1 MNNKK
6 IIIIASAIGVLL
18 FGGLAYLMVSLHQQ
32 RQHSRELEQLAAM
45 DKKEMENEYTQFAL
59 QYDELKRS
67 IRNDS
72 LMQRLTEEEARTKSL
87 LEELKQ
93 TKSDDAREISRL
105 KKELATVRAV
115 LRSYII
121 QVDSLNRLNE
131 SLKNENQQVRQQ
143 YTQATAQI
151 SSLTNEKEN
160 LTNKV
165 AIAAQLD
172 ATGISLQP
180 QNKNG
185 KPAKKTKDITRFVVN
200 FSITKNITAQTGERK
215 VYVRITKPN
224 NEVVAQSGTV
234 SYESTN
240 ITYSAMKTVEYSGE
254 ELPVTLYVPV
264 NEFLSPGTYHVYIF
278 VDGTMIGSGSKT
290 MVK

>member
-18 FGGLAYLMVSLHQQ
+18 VGGLAYLMVSLHQQ
-32 RQHSRELEQLAAM
+32 RQHSQELEQLAAM

-143 YTQATAQI
+143 YSQATAQI

-180 QNKNG
+180 QNKKG

-234 SYESTN
+234 SYESTS
-240 ITYSAMKTVEYSGE
+240 ISYSAMKTVEYSGE

>member
-18 FGGLAYLMVSLHQQ
+18 VGGLAYLMVSLHQQ
-32 RQHSRELEQLAAM
+32 RQHSQELEQLAAM

-143 YTQATAQI
+143 YSQATAQI

-180 QNKNG
+180 QNKKG
-185 KPAKKTKDITRFVVN
+185 KPAKKTKDITRFVIN

-234 SYESTN
+234 SYESTS
-240 ITYSAMKTVEYSGE
+240 ISYSAMKTVEYSGE

-264 NEFLSPGTYHVYIF
+264 NEFLSPGTYNVYIF

>member
-1 MNNKK
+1 M
-6 IIIIASAIGVLL
+6 
-18 FGGLAYLMVSLHQQ
+18 
-32 RQHSRELEQLAAM
+32 
-45 DKKEMENEYTQFAL
+45 
-59 QYDELKRS
+59 
-67 IRNDS
+67 
-72 LMQRLTEEEARTKSL
+72 
-87 LEELKQ
+87 
-93 TKSDDAREISRL
+93 
-105 KKELATVRAV
+105 
-115 LRSYII
+115 
-121 QVDSLNRLNE
+121 
-131 SLKNENQQVRQQ
+131 
-143 YTQATAQI
+143 
-151 SSLTNEKEN
+151 
-160 LTNKV
+160 
-165 AIAAQLD
+165 D

-180 QNKNG
+180 QNKKG

>member
-18 FGGLAYLMVSLHQQ
+18 VGGLAYLMVSLHQQ

-180 QNKNG
+180 QNKKG

-254 ELPVTLYVPV
+254 ELPVTLYVSV

>member
-1 MNNKK
+1 MSNKK
-6 IIIIASAIGVLL
+6 LIIIASAVGVLL
-18 FGGLAYLMVSLHQQ
+18 LGGLCYLILSLHQQ
-32 RQHSRELEQLAAM
+32 RQYNQELEQLAAM

-72 LMQRLTEEEARTKSL
+72 LMQRLAEEEARTKSL

-93 TKSDDAREISRL
+93 TKSNDAREISRL

-115 LRSYII
+115 LRTYII
-121 QVDSLNRLNE
+121 QVDSLNRLTE

-143 YTQATAQI
+143 YSQATAQI

-160 LTNKV
+160 LSNQV

-172 ATGISLQP
+172 ATGVSLQA
-180 QNKNG
+180 QNKKG
-185 KPAKKTKDITRFVVN
+185 KPAKKTKDVTRFVVN

-215 VYVRITKPN
+215 LYARITKPN
-224 NEVVAQSGTV
+224 NEVVAQSGSV
-234 SYESTN
+234 SY
-240 ITYSAMKTVEYSGE
+240 
-254 ELPVTLYVPV
+254 
-264 NEFLSPGTYHVYIF
+264 
-278 VDGTMIGSGSKT
+278 
-290 MVK
+290 

>member
-18 FGGLAYLMVSLHQQ
+18 VGGLAYLMVSLHQQ

-165 AIAAQLD
+165 AVGCNRNFIAASEQE
-172 ATGISLQP
+172 G
-180 QNKNG
+180 
-185 KPAKKTKDITRFVVN
+185 
-200 FSITKNITAQTGERK
+200 QTG
-215 VYVRITKPN
+215 
-224 NEVVAQSGTV
+224 
-234 SYESTN
+234 
-240 ITYSAMKTVEYSGE
+240 
-254 ELPVTLYVPV
+254 
-264 NEFLSPGTYHVYIF
+264 
-278 VDGTMIGSGSKT
+278 
-290 MVK
+290 